1 MLYKNEKNRSN
12 NRFNGYL
19 LLGIALLIPCL
30 LASLRDYSVGKDIG
44 TYVLPNFDY
53 STGLTEKGFSYFYEN
68 MPFPTEIGFAFILYL
83 GILNRSIGLSFF
95 IMQLL
100 TILPVYIMLAKFR
113 NVMSV
118 PLGMATYFFLNYNFS
133 LSGMRVSIAMSILL
147 LMSYYMYKEK
157 HFKAILLSGIAFLF
171 HDSAIIIAILFYL
184 IFYFV
189 KRGLKSKIV
198 FFIILAVLIVTVF
211 WNSIL
216 QFMFFALYNLNPRY
230 LYYLQKDVDFEGIFM
245 TDFLSKVFLI
255 TIVFFLLKRRTKI
268 LLNKFIFVICVL
280 GRIFLLLNTR
290 VAEFSRIAYYFD
302 MFLVL
307 YAAVVYSA
315 VKRNMVNKF
324 VSYAIVLMP
333 SFFYW
338 LYFIMYVGAY
348 DTNIYKFR

>member
-1 MLYKNEKNRSN
+1 
-12 NRFNGYL
+12 
-19 LLGIALLIPCL
+19 
-30 LASLRDYSVGKDIG
+30 
-44 TYVLPNFDY
+44 
-53 STGLTEKGFSYFYEN
+53 
-68 MPFPTEIGFAFILYL
+68 
-83 GILNRSIGLSFF
+83 
-95 IMQLL
+95 
-100 TILPVYIMLAKFR
+100 
-113 NVMSV
+113 
-118 PLGMATYFFLNYNFS
+118 
-133 LSGMRVSIAMSILL
+133 
-147 LMSYYMYKEK
+147 
-157 HFKAILLSGIAFLF
+157 
-171 HDSAIIIAILFYL
+171 
-184 IFYFV
+184 
-189 KRGLKSKIV
+189 
-198 FFIILAVLIVTVF
+198 
-211 WNSIL
+211 
-216 QFMFFALYNLNPRY
+216 MFFALYNLNPRY